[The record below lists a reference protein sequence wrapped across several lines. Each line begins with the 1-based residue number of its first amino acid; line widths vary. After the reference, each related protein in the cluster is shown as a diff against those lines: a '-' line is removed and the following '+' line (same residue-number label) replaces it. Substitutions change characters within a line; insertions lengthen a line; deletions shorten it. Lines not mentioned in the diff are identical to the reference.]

1 MVNSQTGHKTVLTFE
16 EVQAPTSVPEEL
28 FTTRYLERE

>member
-1 MVNSQTGHKTVLTFE
+1 LTFE